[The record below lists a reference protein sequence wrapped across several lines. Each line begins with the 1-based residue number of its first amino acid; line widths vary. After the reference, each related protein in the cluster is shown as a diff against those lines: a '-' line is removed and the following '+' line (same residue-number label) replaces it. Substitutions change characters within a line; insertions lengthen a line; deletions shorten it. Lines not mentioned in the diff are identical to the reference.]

1 MFTTQPLWRLKNS
14 LCEIHFFEQQ
24 ILQVFLHF
32 RVCFLSS
39 LSQWSVDQKINAC
52 VAVSPSQLPGCSS
65 IRTVMPDVNAC
76 FSFQLFCCCCGFLCL
91 CDQSLELFTD
101 LQETIGWHK
110 KFFQNF
116 YTPYFHHCH
125 PFWCQTQIYLTTFTV
140 KYHFCSGI
148 MKLQCQEFYF
158 NSR

>member
-1 MFTTQPLWRLKNS
+1 MVTTQPLWRLKNW

-76 FSFQLFCCCCGFLCL
+76 FSFQLFCCCCGFFVLVWPIIRIVYRFAGN
-91 CDQSLELFTD
+91 DWTF
-101 LQETIGWHK
+101 I
-110 KFFQNF
+110 NF
-116 YTPYFHHCH
+116 YTPFFHHCH